1 MQKELNLLLAR
12 NVDGEKGYAFAS
24 EHIKNENFKNFLEAY
39 ANQRRKY
46 ADELIER
53 MDELG
58 IEPNE
63 SSSAL
68 GSIHKAILEL
78 RTKMTSNADKVIMEE
93 CERGESMAI
102 SDYLKVLKS
111 DELDSDTL
119 KLLMKQRDKL
129 IAAKQTLNKIGEVI

>member
-1 MQKELNLLLAR
+1 MQKQLNLLLAR

-58 IEPNE
+58 VEPNE
-63 SSSAL
+63 TSSAL

-78 RTKMTSNADKVIMEE
+78 RTKMASNADKVIMEE
-93 CERGESMAI
+93 CERGEDMAI

-111 DELDSDTL
+111 DELDPDTL
-119 KLLMKQRDKL
+119 KLVMKQRDK
-129 IAAKQTLNKIGEVI
+129 IMAAKQTLNKIGEVI